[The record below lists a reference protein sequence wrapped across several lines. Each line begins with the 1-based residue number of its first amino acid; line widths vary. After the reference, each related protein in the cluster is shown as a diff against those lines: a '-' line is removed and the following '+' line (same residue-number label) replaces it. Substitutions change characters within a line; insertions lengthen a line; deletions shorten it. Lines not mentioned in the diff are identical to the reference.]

1 MRVSLASRSKEPPKV
16 QHALLDL
23 GEVALQVA

>member
-1 MRVSLASRSKEPPKV
+1 MRVFLVSRSKVPPKV
-16 QHALLDL
+16 QHALLDV

>member
-1 MRVSLASRSKEPPKV
+1 MRDSLASGSKVPPKI

>member
-1 MRVSLASRSKEPPKV
+1 MRVSFASRSKKPPEV
-16 QHALLDL
+16 QHALFDL

>member
-1 MRVSLASRSKEPPKV
+1 MRVSLVSRSKVPPKI
-16 QHALLDL
+16 QHALRDL

>member
-1 MRVSLASRSKEPPKV
+1 MRVALVSRSKVPPKIL
-16 QHALLDL
+16 HAFLDL

>member
-1 MRVSLASRSKEPPKV
+1 MRVSLSSRSKVPPKI

-23 GEVALQVA
+23 GQVALQVA

>member
-1 MRVSLASRSKEPPKV
+1 MRACFASRSKMPPEV

-23 GEVALQVA
+23 DEVALQVA